1 MFLARRPTPGAI
13 DRFLRQSHDLP
24 LSYGPIGI
32 VSTRTGGRDVDEV
45 TVAIGRGRAD
55 FERARAALVAWKQF
69 DIGWV
74 ETFPRHAP
82 VAAGTVVAVLIRHLG
97 FWSLNGCR
105 VLYNVGSPGDVARF
119 GFAYGT
125 LTNHAE
131 SGEELFE
138 VFIDPQTTDVVYR
151 IRAISW
157 PQAALARFGQPIVR
171 ALQARFRDQSVAAMK
186 AADRKSTRLN
196 SSHDALSRMPSSA

>member
-1 MFLARRPTPGAI
+1 MT
-13 DRFLRQSHDLP
+13 
-24 LSYGPIGI
+24 IGH
-32 VSTRTGGRDVDEV
+32 GH
-45 TVAIGRGRAD
+45 AD
-55 FERARAALVAWKQF
+55 FERARAALIAWKQF

-74 ETFPRHAP
+74 EMFPRHAP
-82 VAAGTVVAVLIRHLG
+82 VAVGTVVTVLIRHLG

-105 VLYNVGSPGDVARF
+105 VLYSVGSLDDAARF

-138 VFIDPQTTDVVYR
+138 VFIDPQTREVIYR

-157 PQAALARFGQPIVR
+157 PQATLARVGQPIVR
-171 ALQARFRDQSVAAMK
+171 VLQERFRDHSAAAMK
-186 AADRKSTRLN
+186 GAIRSN
-196 SSHDALSRMPSSA
+196 SV

>member
-1 MFLARRPTPGAI
+1 MFFVRRPSREAI
-13 DRFLRQSHDLP
+13 DRFVRDSQELP

-32 VSTRTGGRDVDEV
+32 VNGETTCRDLDEAIV
-45 TVAIGRGRAD
+45 TIGRGRTD
-55 FERARAALVAWKQF
+55 FDRARAALMAWKQF

-82 VAAGTVVAVLIRHLG
+82 VEIGTVVAVLIQHLG

-105 VLYNVGSPGDVARF
+105 VLYRIGGDSRF

-131 SGEELFE
+131 SGEELFDVFLDSETDE
-138 VFIDPQTTDVVYR
+138 VRYR
-151 IRAISW
+151 IRATSK
-157 PQAALARFGQPIVR
+157 PQAALARIGQPIVR
-171 ALQARFRDQSVAAMK
+171 ALQARFRRDSAAVMNR
-186 AADRKSTRLN
+186 AIEADGERG
-196 SSHDALSRMPSSA
+196 

>member
-1 MFLARRPTPGAI
+1 
-13 DRFLRQSHDLP
+13 
-24 LSYGPIGI
+24 
-32 VSTRTGGRDVDEV
+32 
-45 TVAIGRGRAD
+45 VAIGHGKGD
-55 FERARAALVAWKQF
+55 FERARSALMAWKQF

-105 VLYNVGSPGDVARF
+105 VLYSVGSSDDVARF
-119 GFAYGT
+119 GYAYGT

-138 VFIDPQTTDVVYR
+138 VFINPQTDEVIYR
-151 IRAISW
+151 IRAMSW
-157 PQAALARFGQPIVR
+157 PQTTLARVGQPIVR
-171 ALQARFRDQSVAAMK
+171 VLQERFRDHSAVAMK
-186 AADRKSTRLN
+186 RATR
-196 SSHDALSRMPSSA
+196 SSGVRS

>member
-1 MFLARRPTPGAI
+1 MFLARRPSREAI
-13 DRFLRQSHDLP
+13 DRFLRESQDLP

-32 VSTRTGGRDVDEV
+32 VERRDVRQDLDEA
-45 TVAIGRGRAD
+45 TVAIGRGKAD
-55 FERARAALVAWKQF
+55 FERARAALMAWKQF

-82 VAAGTVVAVLIRHLG
+82 VAVGTVVAVLIRHLG

-105 VLYNVGSPGDVARF
+105 VLYTRRRPDDAARF

-131 SGEELFE
+131 AGEELFE
-138 VFIDPQTTDVVYR
+138 VFIDPQTDEVMYR
-151 IRAISW
+151 IRATSW
-157 PQAALARFGQPIVR
+157 PQATLARVGQPIVR
-171 ALQARFRDQSVAAMK
+171 AASGALPTS
-186 AADRKSTRLN
+186 
-196 SSHDALSRMPSSA
+196 LSRGDEARDTRRACSA

>member
-1 MFLARRPTPGAI
+1 MFLTRRPTPHEI
-13 DRFLRQSHDLP
+13 DRFLHDSQDLP

-32 VSTRTGGRDVDEV
+32 VTANTVYRRLDEA
-45 TVAIGRGRAD
+45 TVAVGRGVAD
-55 FERARAALVAWKQF
+55 FERARVALAAWKQF

-82 VAAGTVVAVLIRHLG
+82 VTAGTVVAVLIRHFG

-105 VLYNVGSPGDVARF
+105 VLYDVAGSTDAARF

-138 VFIDPQTTDVVYR
+138 VFIDPETQDVVYR

-157 PQAALARFGQPIVR
+157 PQAALTRLGQPVVR
-171 ALQARFRDQSVAAMK
+171 ALQARFRRDSMAAI
-186 AADRKSTRLN
+186 ARAT
-196 SSHDALSRMPSSA
+196 HDARAPR